1 MNKFGQSI
9 RKQREAKGLLLRQ
22 LASAIEVDT
31 AMMSKIERGERN
43 AKRHQVKIL
52 AGLLGLD
59 TKQLLT
65 FWLAD
70 KIYDVVRG
78 EELAGEALK
87 VAEEE
92 VQYKVLS
99 KTDNK

>member
-1 MNKFGQSI
+1 MNKFGQTI
-9 RKQREAKGLLLRQ
+9 RKHREAKGLLLRQ
-22 LASAIEVDT
+22 LAAAIEVDT

-43 AKRHQVKIL
+43 AKRHQVKML
-52 AGLLGLD
+52 AELLELN

-70 KIYDVVRG
+70 KIYDIVRD
-78 EELAGEALK
+78 EELAFEALK

-92 VQYKVLS
+92 FHYKVLP
-99 KTDNK
+99 KTNN